1 MPLLHATFTPT
12 GSWFQRFRSALFTC
26 YVNLHI
32 RHAERREEDFY
43 VQIERLED

>member
-1 MPLLHATFTPT
+1 MPLLHATFTPSGT
-12 GSWFQRFRSALFTC
+12 VWARIKSALVTC
-26 YVNLHI
+26 YENLHI